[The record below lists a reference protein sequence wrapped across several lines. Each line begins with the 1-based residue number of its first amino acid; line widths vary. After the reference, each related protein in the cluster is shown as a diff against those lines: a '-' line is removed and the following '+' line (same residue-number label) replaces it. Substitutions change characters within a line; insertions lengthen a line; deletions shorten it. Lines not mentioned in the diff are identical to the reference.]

1 MADNLAAQ
9 LCLLLEQSNISAI
22 QWKLLGQEKDGSI
35 LLGWVEEIPSNNEFK
50 SYSVIGRYDRLNNKL
65 QVLHKF
71 PEVINLIQAT
81 INQSHSL
88 LGYIT
93 KKNSEKSKEC
103 SSQDTSKLVDSET
116 KEIVEISEKGAEE
129 NLQCDNKK
137 TNEILDE
144 NKQSPTET
152 SKLDKEETKVNLN
165 DCDNKGDNN
174 ETTSESEVYQ
184 AFLLEF
190 TRKEEKK
197 IHILEAEKTKQIRI
211 QFLYREKDQRTM
223 EKFLL
228 LVHQEYIQ
236 IYNVAIDVME
246 NEEQLVNE
254 LRSEILVKN
263 FLWAQWDSTNQVL
276 YHIHERKPA
285 VSLFTDM
292 SPGVLPKPSN
302 SSPTLSGF
310 QFHDDLPHE
319 TVLNIPLN
327 LPQLP
332 DADNCGT
339 YEDDVIPLRVHD
351 CSLDLIVISDSKGM
365 VCVCHHYLY
374 RPIKPPQHVL
384 DSALSDSNTV
394 HFAYSITLLHHSCVI
409 HCVIPGIPWS
419 RAKLMRPTFALYG
432 NHHMIVFVQNSF
444 THLLEIGL
452 HHQPCCHILCGPLP
466 TVPTESSYLVPLLNL
481 HESSKENNSLT
492 KCSSDIFTIDLPT
505 LNLVN
510 LTIPM
515 KFLIETFT
523 NEKSVDVRLAILH
536 YFFCHRNDLD
546 IVSELISIAAEKP
559 RSLDLAKILQ
569 EFLISGSNTLVQ
581 KNLLVDTMPLLA
593 LLPVTTLEECA
604 ELDAKINDLN
614 VSLTH
619 EKLWNTSVMLLSP
632 QQRLVPY
639 RSDLW
644 TKLWDQLSKRGGD
657 LPRFKPSKVAEK
669 LLMSLACYQP
679 EALSRSSTP
688 MSPSG
693 GLPVTSAT
701 LGELMGSRS
710 HKYFESNL
718 PFIEM
723 ESCTASKQEHIVAV
737 NLRELS
743 MFLLKHGTQSS
754 MKNFQGSCTPL
765 HVHAMSSKHVS
776 AQLET
781 SRLLCQMLCK
791 TANVDSR
798 LEQERGFSLVDKLDE
813 ARRWWLFTLLERYK
827 YATESIAFPVPQG
840 FTSFFT
846 YLGYRTLK
854 YSMFLQYVKHSAF
867 ELQVDVAKIIMA
879 DVSDTKE
886 NIPRKLQLLSLLP
899 RSRAKRLLNQWLH
912 PISLML
918 RAREHATNIL
928 SGEICPNRSR
938 QQQHRHPH
946 SGVSAFPS
954 ANRLSPLDTFL
965 DLLTAKASLTELDFG
980 LLNEATVTSIEDFI

>member
-35 LLGWVEEIPSNNEFK
+35 LLGWVEEILSNNELK

-65 QVLHKF
+65 EILHKF
-71 PEVINLIQAT
+71 PEIINLIQAT
-81 INQSHSL
+81 INQSHSI

-93 KKNSEKSKEC
+93 KKNSEKTKD
-103 SSQDTSKLVDSET
+103 SSQETLKVIDNEVKKIDEISEKCLQETVKVDDKEIKENEETFKLDNQET
-116 KEIVEISEKGAEE
+116 KEILEKIS
-129 NLQCDNKK
+129 Q
-137 TNEILDE
+137 T
-144 NKQSPTET
+144 T
-152 SKLDKEETKVNLN
+152 SNV
-165 DCDNKGDNN
+165 DCDNKVKNN
-174 ETTSESEVYQ
+174 EETISNSEVYQ

-190 TRKEEKK
+190 TREERK
-197 IHILEAEKTKQIRI
+197 IHCLETEKSKQIRI

-228 LVHQEYIQ
+228 LVHQEYIRM
-236 IYNVAIDVME
+236 YNIAIDVSE
-246 NEEQLVNE
+246 SEEQLIKE
-254 LRSEILVKN
+254 LKSEILVKN

-332 DADNCGT
+332 DANNCGT
-339 YEDDVIPLRVHD
+339 YEDDVIPLRIHD

-384 DSALSDSNTV
+384 NSALSDSNTV

-466 TVPTESSYLVPLLNL
+466 SVPTESSYLVPLLNI
-481 HESSKENNSLT
+481 HDGNKENNSLT
-492 KCSSDIFTIDLPT
+492 KCSSNILTIDLPT
-505 LNLVN
+505 LNLVT
-510 LTIPM
+510 LTIPI
-515 KFLIETFT
+515 KFLIETYS
-523 NEKSVDVRLAILH
+523 NEKSIDVRLAILH

-546 IVSELISIAAEKP
+546 IVGELISIAAEKP
-559 RSLDLAKILQ
+559 RSLDLVKIFQ
-569 EFLISGSNTLVQ
+569 EFLISGSNALVQ
-581 KNLLVDTMPLLA
+581 KNLLLDTMPLLA
-593 LLPVTTLEECA
+593 LLPITTLDECS

-644 TKLWDQLSKRGGD
+644 TKLWDQLSKRNGD

-754 MKNFQGSCTPL
+754 TKNFQGSCTPL

-879 DVSDTKE
+879 DVSDSKE

-938 QQQHRHPH
+938 QQHRHPH
-946 SGVSAFPS
+946 SGISAFPS